1 MPEVAIPRGAASST
15 VHDLRLW
22 RPARRTHAPA
32 TSRAPTAGW
41 TRSRMRAGAAT
52 ETPRRSTGGSAQ
64 SLPPF
69 VSPPDF
75 VGVDAP
81 PSENVV
87 EPPWRTGRR
96 AAGVALRPRV
106 E

>member
-1 MPEVAIPRGAASST
+1 MRGAAIPRGVASST
-15 VHDLRLW
+15 VHDLLLG
-22 RPARRTHAPA
+22 RPARRTHALA
-32 TSRAPTAGW
+32 RSRAPTAGW

-64 SLPPF
+64 SRPPF

-75 VGVDAP
+75 VRADAP
-81 PSENVV
+81 PSESVAG
-87 EPPWRTGRR
+87 PPWRIGRK
-96 AAGVALRPRV
+96 AAEVALRPCV